1 MSDTD
6 KTSIENDLYLMFK
19 AGLVEVAIREDG
31 EWFYSVSEYSKTLT
45 VKQIDYILANLD
57 NYEISNHNDYLS

>member
-45 VKQIDYILANLD
+45 LKQIDYILANLD
-57 NYEISNHNDYLS
+57 NYETSNYNDYLS